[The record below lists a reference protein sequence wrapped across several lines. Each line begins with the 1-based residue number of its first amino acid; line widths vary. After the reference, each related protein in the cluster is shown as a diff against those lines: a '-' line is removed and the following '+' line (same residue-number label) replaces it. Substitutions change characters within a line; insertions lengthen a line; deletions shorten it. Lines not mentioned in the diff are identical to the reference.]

1 MIEAYE
7 KIRFFREQKKWSQEE
22 MAARLGISTN
32 GYAKLERGESALSF
46 ARLKQIATVLEIELT
61 ELLNF
66 GEKNV
71 FYITGDNAQNNSCCN
86 QFSNIHSA
94 NNPDEA
100 KIQLQLEKLYLIVQ
114 QQSKEIEYLKEI
126 IQLLNGSDSFDKK

>member
-1 MIEAYE
+1 MTEVCE
-7 KIRFFREQKKWSQEE
+7 KIHFFRQLRKWSQEE

-32 GYAKLERGESALSF
+32 GYAKIERGESDVSLS
-46 ARLKQIATVLEIELT
+46 RLKQIAKVLEIELV
-61 ELLNF
+61 ELFNF
-66 GEKNV
+66 GEKNI
-71 FYITGDNAQNNSCCN
+71 FYVIGDNTLQNCH

-100 KIQLQLEKLYLIVQ
+100 KMQLQLEKLYLIVQ

-126 IQLLNGSDSFDKK
+126 IQFLKNKEK

>member
-7 KIRFFREQKKWSQEE
+7 KIRFFREQNKWSQEE

-71 FYITGDNAQNNSCCN
+71 FYITGDNTLHNSS
-86 QFSNIHSA
+86 QFGNIHSA

-100 KIQLQLEKLYLIVQ
+100 RIQLQLEKLYLIVQ

>member
-66 GEKNV
+66 GEKNI
-71 FYITGDNAQNNSCCN
+71 FYVIGDNTNSS
-86 QFSNIHSA
+86 QFGDNIHSTTSVS
-94 NNPDEA
+94 EE
-100 KIQLQLEKLYLIVQ
+100 KMQLQLEKLYLIVQ

-126 IQLLNGSDSFDKK
+126 IQFLKNKEK

>member
-71 FYITGDNAQNNSCCN
+71 FYVVGDNTLHNCN
-86 QFSNIHSA
+86 PFSNIHSA
-94 NNPDEA
+94 NNPNEA

-126 IQLLNGSDSFDKK
+126 IQFLKNKEK

>member
-32 GYAKLERGESALSF
+32 GYAKIERGESALSF
-46 ARLKQIATVLEIELT
+46 ARLKQIATALEIELT

-71 FYITGDNAQNNSCCN
+71 FYVIGDNTLQNCH

-100 KIQLQLEKLYLIVQ
+100 KIQLQLEKLYLVVQ

-126 IQLLNGSDSFDKK
+126 IQFFKNKEK

>member
-7 KIRFFREQKKWSQEE
+7 KIRFFREQNKWSQEE

-71 FYITGDNAQNNSCCN
+71 LYITGDNTLHNCN
-86 QFSNIHSA
+86 QFGNIHSG